1 MKNVSKVVAFVL
13 SASAGVWMTGCAA
26 EMADAEDTDSA
37 YANVEHAKGITKG
50 APGRGMIGQ
59 DSQVGGDL
67 GLGGQ
72 VAGGVLGK
80 GARIPAQGTQVEQ
93 PALGGQV
100 GGEEKAEE
108 TQRVGE
114 QDLGQETE
122 DQDLAEAED
131 AAGQEGETASS
142 QEALSSWWRY
152 GYGGWG
158 GYRRA
163 FGARFLGP
171 HFYGNRFLPYGYGY
185 GYGYYPGAIYGYG
198 GCAGAYPYAYGGCYW

>member
-13 SASAGVWMTGCAA
+13 SASAGIWMTGCAA

-37 YANVEHAKGITKG
+37 YAGVEQSKGITKG
-50 APGRGMIGQ
+50 APGQGMIGQ
-59 DSQVGGDL
+59 DSQVGGGL

-72 VAGGVLGK
+72 IAGGVLGK

-100 GGEEKAEE
+100 GGEEKAED

-122 DQDLAEAED
+122 DLAVPED

-142 QEALSSWWRY
+142 QEALSNWWGVRGWGAYRPWY
-152 GYGGWG
+152 GYGG
-158 GYRRA
+158 RF
-163 FGARFLGP
+163 FGARRFG
-171 HFYGNRFLPYGYGY
+171 YGLGYGY
-185 GYGYYPGAIYGYG
+185 GYGYYPGAFYGYG
-198 GCAGAYPYAYGGCYW
+198 GCLGAYPYAYGGCW